1 MQHYTANWDATEA
14 QLARAMADLEAHA
27 LALGLSPRNALTLVL
42 MLEELYTNTLRHG
55 VGASRCIQER
65 NALGNAP
72 PVGTRIRVQLE
83 ILPDGDVALIY
94 EDDAA
99 PYDPFQLLHDQQ
111 LASTD
116 LAVEDRPV
124 GRLGAVLLARMSDS
138 TSYVY
143 QDDRNR
149 ITLRLNPNKRADS

>member
-14 QLARAMADLEAHA
+14 ALARATAELEARA
-27 LALGLSPRNALTLVL
+27 LTLGLSHRTALTLVL

-55 VGASRCIQER
+55 VQER
-65 NALGNAP
+65 NALESAS
-72 PVGTRIRVQLE
+72 PVRTRIRVQLE
-83 ILPDGDVALIY
+83 LLPDGDVALTY

-99 PYDPFQLLHDQQ
+99 PYDPFQWLRDQQ
-111 LASTD
+111 LATTD

-124 GRLGAVLLARMSDS
+124 GRLGAVLLAQLSDS
-138 TSYVY
+138 ASYVY

-149 ITLRLNPNKRADS
+149 IRLRLNPNRRADS